1 MEQIEYLYDDVA
13 AAKSFV
19 LSLKL
24 KVIRERFSS
33 LQDWN
38 PDNCV
43 LAMVRGR
50 PVALAD
56 CNRTEDGLGAIC
68 GLISRP
74 GFGGYAV
81 CALSALKRRTR
92 LQHWAAGIR
101 EPNPAVLGI
110 ARRFLDELYDQGAW
124 EIANELMLVHGPLGH
139 LRPTPLV
146 ISTFHLKHLGLPP
159 IGTWSSST
167 KRHLLEAARAPGTV
181 NLVSPSGDGLGPLL
195 MTFAFEIAD
204 TPGRA
209 RLGMTR
215 TMMFMMMAMHGITVP
230 EKLMRKFM
238 IPSAPRDFQQSVDKA
253 LSLLD
258 DSGPSL
264 FSPQKM
270 DMRIARRNL

>member
-1 MEQIEYLYDDVA
+1 MAQIEYLYDDVA

-43 LAMVRGR
+43 LAMVGGR

-81 CALSALKRRTR
+81 CALSALKR
-92 LQHWAAGIR
+92 H
-101 EPNPAVLGI
+101 
-110 ARRFLDELYDQGAW
+110 
-124 EIANELMLVHGPLGH
+124 
-139 LRPTPLV
+139 
-146 ISTFHLKHLGLPP
+146 
-159 IGTWSSST
+159 
-167 KRHLLEAARAPGTV
+167 
-181 NLVSPSGDGLGPLL
+181 
-195 MTFAFEIAD
+195 
-204 TPGRA
+204 
-209 RLGMTR
+209 
-215 TMMFMMMAMHGITVP
+215 MHGIPVP
-230 EKLMRKFM
+230 QKLMRKFM
-238 IPSAPRDFQQSVDKA
+238 IPSAPRDFQHSVDKA

-270 DMRIARRNL
+270 DMRIARGSL